1 MAVTPGFDV
10 VTGALGY
17 TGRYIARALL
27 ARGRRVVTLTGH
39 PDRPNPFGDRLRV
52 EPLDFEHPA
61 ALAAKMAGADSLY
74 NTYWIRFDRGPT
86 TFAGTI
92 ENTTVLV
99 RAAAAAGVRRIVH
112 ISVTNPSRAS
122 PLPYYR
128 GKAEVEDVIAGSGLS
143 YAVVR
148 PTVVFGR
155 GDVLINNIAWLLRRI
170 PVFAVP
176 GRGDYRLQPVFVED
190 LARIAL
196 DAAARSD
203 PLVIAAAGP
212 EVFAF
217 DELVRLIARAV
228 GSRARIVHVRPW
240 LARATARLIGWA
252 VHDVLMTRD
261 EVAGLMANL
270 LVSTQRPTGS
280 TRFTD
285 WLAAHGDELGRAY
298 ASELVRHFRR
308 TT

>member
-1 MAVTPGFDV
+1 MAVTAGFDV

-39 PDRPNPFGDRLRV
+39 PDRPNPFGERVRV
-52 EPLDFEHPA
+52 ERLDFEHPA
-61 ALAAKMAGADSLY
+61 ALAAKMAGADTLY
-74 NTYWIRFDRGPT
+74 NTYWVRFDRGPT
-86 TFAGTI
+86 TLARAI
-92 ENTTVLV
+92 ENTKVLV
-99 RAAAAAGVRRIVH
+99 RAAAGAGVRRIVH
-112 ISVTNPSRAS
+112 ISVTNPSPAS
-122 PLPYYR
+122 ALPYYR

-143 YAVVR
+143 YALVR

-155 GDVLINNIAWLLRRI
+155 EDVLINNIAWLLRRI

-190 LARIAL
+190 LARIAVA
-196 DAAARSD
+196 AAARSD
-203 PLVIAAAGP
+203 PLVIDAVGP
-212 EVFAF
+212 EVFTF

-228 GSRARIVHVRPW
+228 GSRARIVRVRPW
-240 LARATARLIGWA
+240 LALVTARLIGWA
-252 VHDVLMTRD
+252 VRDVLLTRD
-261 EVAGLMANL
+261 ELVGLMANL
-270 LVSTQRPTGS
+270 LVSTQSPTGS

-285 WLAAHGDELGRAY
+285 WLAAHADQLGRAY
-298 ASELVRHFRR
+298 ASELARHFRP